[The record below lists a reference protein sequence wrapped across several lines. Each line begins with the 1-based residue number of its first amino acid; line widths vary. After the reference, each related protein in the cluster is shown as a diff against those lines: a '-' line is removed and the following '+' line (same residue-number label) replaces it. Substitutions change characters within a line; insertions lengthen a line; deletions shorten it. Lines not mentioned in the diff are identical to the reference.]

1 MFQTMVSRQTDNYM
15 NSARYVPLVAR
26 MVAVVGVIF
35 IATPAFAETQIGAAD
50 TVVRHVTGKLDTA
63 IRKITVRDQVFQDDL
78 IETKDKSA
86 TELIFLDGTKISIGP
101 NAKLTLDAFVYNPD
115 SKTGTFKMSLAQG
128 AARFVSGNL
137 SSKKKANYEIATP
150 TVTIGVRGTKLKIV
164 VDQSGATAV
173 ELDSQSDVDVANS
186 VGDLVILDHP
196 NAAIT
201 STPAGA
207 FIDADF
213 MPPWANAAIHE
224 LDTLLSV
231 PPTEQVIR
239 AEVPPPPPPPPVV
252 VAAAPPPPPPA
263 EPEEGLGLDQAQ
275 IVANDNALNG
285 GLVNSAVG
293 RADTSAQGLG
303 GSHGG
308 GNGGSNGGGSGKSSN
323 SSSGAASASASSTAT
338 RGNSA
343 AAKSRTRGR
352 SQE

>member
-1 MFQTMVSRQTDNYM
+1 
-15 NSARYVPLVAR
+15 
-26 MVAVVGVIF
+26 
-35 IATPAFAETQIGAAD
+35 
-50 TVVRHVTGKLDTA
+50 
-63 IRKITVRDQVFQDDL
+63 
-78 IETKDKSA
+78 
-86 TELIFLDGTKISIGP
+86 
-101 NAKLTLDAFVYNPD
+101 
-115 SKTGTFKMSLAQG
+115 MSLAQG

-137 SSKKKANYEIATP
+137 SSKKKTNYEIATP

-239 AEVPPPPPPPPVV
+239 AEVPPPPLPPPVV

-293 RADTSAQGLG
+293 RADTSLQGLG

-352 SQE
+352 SRAIVKSCVWADHAAARSWRSPSTNLTPRMISARWFDPSSFLHFL